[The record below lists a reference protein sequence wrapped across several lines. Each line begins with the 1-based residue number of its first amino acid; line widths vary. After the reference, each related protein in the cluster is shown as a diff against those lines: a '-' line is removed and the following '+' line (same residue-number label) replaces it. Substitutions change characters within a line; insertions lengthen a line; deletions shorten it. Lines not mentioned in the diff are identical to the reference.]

1 MSLNLGAR
9 VGHDR
14 VNPTDPDEHGP
25 RRYKVRFDA
34 VGRPVNEGAASGDRG
49 VVEVEFK
56 AREGDMEVHGALL
69 AVLSWSPD
77 GTQNDPADPS

>member
-1 MSLNLGAR
+1 MSQNLGAR

-34 VGRPVNEGAASGDRG
+34 VGRPVDEGAASGDRG

-56 AREGDMEVHGALL
+56 VSEGDLGRVMPSLRRTNISNTL
-69 AVLSWSPD
+69 PTFLSR
-77 GTQNDPADPS
+77 